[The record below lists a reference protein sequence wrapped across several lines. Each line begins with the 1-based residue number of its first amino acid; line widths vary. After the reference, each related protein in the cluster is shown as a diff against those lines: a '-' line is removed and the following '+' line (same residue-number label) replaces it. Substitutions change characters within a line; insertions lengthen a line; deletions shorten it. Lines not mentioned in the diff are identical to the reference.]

1 MDTVIKKGLERD
13 KKRMGRKTPFQFPS
27 GLEAATFQ
35 SGLFREESL
44 ADIKI
49 PPEAQH
55 QFPTGKKCFNLAHEG
70 VAALAEELFQFF
82 DPKLIHE
89 FFVGTQPSAF
99 ILAFSGSYVS
109 KIIRCIIMNLIA
121 LAAPSRYSCNF

>member
-35 SGLFREESL
+35 SELFREESL

-49 PPEAQH
+49 PLEVQH

-89 FFVGTQPSAF
+89 FFVGTKPPAS

-109 KIIRCIIMNLIA
+109 KIIRCT
-121 LAAPSRYSCNF
+121 S